1 MINSDNL
8 CMSCMREIG
17 SEKLCPYCGF
27 HADSQQNSNYLPV
40 RTVLGNRYLVGKLL
54 EYNGD
59 GATYIGLDL
68 TTRET
73 VNIREY
79 FPKGVASRDP
89 KTLMVSP
96 AEGKERIYNENMQS
110 FTELWRKLMRLN
122 GLSALLRVLNIIE
135 GGGTCYTIT
144 ENIDGV
150 TLREHLLTNNSAGY
164 ISWERARPM
173 LMPVL
178 QTLGTL
184 HGAGIVH
191 RGISPNTLI
200 VASDGKVRITGFS
213 ISAARSAHTDLE
225 DELFSGYAAFEQY
238 GFNGRQGPWTDI
250 YAFGA
255 VLYRTLIGTDPI
267 DAKERVANDRLMI
280 PGRFAE
286 QLPAYVINGLVNAL
300 QILPD
305 DRIKNVEE
313 LRDELS
319 ASPNAVAAADKTN
332 TGGFPRQNG
341 NSGAKTEPSEKRIEA
356 QKRHNRSVVGI
367 GIAIIVIIVVIAGVL
382 IFFLNENK
390 ETTPDSQIST
400 SAAEVIDVPDFT
412 DQNSWGSYDDIY
424 QDEYVTAHFV
434 IQKEEV
440 FSEAEEGTI
449 LSQSLTAGSK
459 VPDKSAIILKVSK
472 GQEQIMFPASGV
484 VGVNYQDAK
493 KVLEEAGFTV
503 SIITKVNTYGYEAGT
518 VYQASLDAGEKYS
531 KGTAVQL
538 IIWDEVTTTTTT
550 TEAPITEPSTE
561 PYSEPTSEN
570 QGEPFENQPDG
581 N

>member
-8 CMSCMREIG
+8 CMSCMKEIG
-17 SEKLCPYCGF
+17 SEKQCPYCGF
-27 HADSQQNSNYLPV
+27 HVDSQQNSDYLPL

-54 EYNGD
+54 EFNGD
-59 GATYIGLDL
+59 GATYMGLDL

-79 FPKGVASRDP
+79 FPLGIARRDP
-89 KTLMVSP
+89 KTLLVSP
-96 AEGKERIYNENMQS
+96 VEGKESLFNEYMQS

-144 ENIDGV
+144 ENIDGIS
-150 TLREHLLTNNSAGY
+150 LREHLLRNNSAGY
-164 ISWERARPM
+164 ISWERARPI

-178 QTLGTL
+178 STLGTL

-191 RGISPNTLI
+191 RGISPTTLI
-200 VASDGKVRITGFS
+200 VAPDGKIRITGFS
-213 ISAARSAHTDLE
+213 ISAARSSHTDLQA
-225 DELFSGYAAFEQY
+225 ELFSGYAAFEQY

-305 DRIKNVEE
+305 DRIKSVEE

-319 ASPNAVAAADKTN
+319 ASPNAVAAAGQMSVN
-332 TGGFPRQNG
+332 NARSNQRAEAPA
-341 NSGAKTEPSEKRIEA
+341 AKSEPSEKRIEA

-367 GIAIIVIIVVIAGVL
+367 GVAIIFIIAVIAGVAIML
-382 IFFLNENK
+382 MSGNNN
-390 ETTPDSQIST
+390 P
-400 SAAEVIDVPDFT
+400 DVPENESTASQEMVEVPNFT
-412 DQNSWGSYDDIY
+412 DQNSWGTYDDIV
-424 QDEYVTAHFV
+424 QDEYVNAHFV
-434 IQKEEV
+434 IEKEEV
-440 FSEAEEGTI
+440 YNDSDEGTV
-449 LSQSLTAGSK
+449 LSQSIKAGSSIA
-459 VPDKSAIILKVSK
+459 DKSTIVLKVSK
-472 GQEQIMFPASGV
+472 GKEQVIFPVTGIIGAK
-484 VGVNYQDAK
+484 YEDAK
-493 KVLEEAGFTV
+493 SALEKAGFTV
-503 SIITKVNTYGYEAGT
+503 TMLTKVNNGGAEAGV

-531 KGTAVQL
+531 KGTTVQL
-538 IIWDEVTTTTTT
+538 IVWGEVETTTTTT
-550 TEAPITEPSTE
+550 QEEE
-561 PYSEPTSEN
+561 EN
-570 QGEPFENQPDG
+570 SGILDWLEY
-581 N
+581 